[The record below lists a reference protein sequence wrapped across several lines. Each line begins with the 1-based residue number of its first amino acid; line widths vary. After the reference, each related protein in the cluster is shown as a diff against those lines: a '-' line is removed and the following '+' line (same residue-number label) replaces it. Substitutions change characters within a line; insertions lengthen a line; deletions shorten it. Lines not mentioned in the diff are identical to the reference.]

1 MQVNQFFLNG
11 DMQGAIAYM
20 RKHGEFKD
28 VLPAYVAIF
37 EHCEWENKILF
48 LKLRKFRIPKQTRFK
63 TLVLLLQPSMKPFDH
78 GDIHGIEDLIRPVA
92 IGLDTITEFEK
103 VHILSFK
110 QPFCEPLFSIR
121 GGLRMDHS
129 ITIHPRRNET
139 CIQYLKKNYA
149 TQLWH

>member
-20 RKHGEFKD
+20 RKHAEFKD

-92 IGLDTITEFEK
+92 IGLIQSRNSRRFIFSASSSHSASLCFPSEEDFEWIT
-103 VHILSFK
+103 V
-110 QPFCEPLFSIR
+110 
-121 GGLRMDHS
+121 
-129 ITIHPRRNET
+129 
-139 CIQYLKKNYA
+139 
-149 TQLWH
+149 